1 MGLRGPA
8 AAAKLRSNVPFTF
21 ALGAC
26 CLMGL
31 RGPAAAGAESR
42 RFPGRGEHSGRK
54 ARGAHPYLKGGCVGC
69 GSGQVGL

>member
-1 MGLRGPA
+1 MGLRGSA

-31 RGPAAAGAESR
+31 RGPAAADAELR
-42 RFPGRGEHSGRK
+42 MVPGTRSTFRLESEGS
-54 ARGAHPYLKGGCVGC
+54 ASLPFGGCVGC
-69 GSGQVGL
+69 GSG